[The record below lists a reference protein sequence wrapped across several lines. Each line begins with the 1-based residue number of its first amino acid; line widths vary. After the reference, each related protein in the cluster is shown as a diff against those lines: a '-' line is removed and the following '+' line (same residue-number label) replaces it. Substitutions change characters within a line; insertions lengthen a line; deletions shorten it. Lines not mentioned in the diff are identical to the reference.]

1 MMNLLLSSLDK
12 GARFFRQRQF
22 FCRFVVSSEAHS
34 IKFAAS
40 TTRQCPFL
48 SHLEST
54 SIKALPKTALT
65 TFRMNTSKSVS
76 EQRTLTGSVDILV
89 EVGVPQAVE
98 VISQAE

>member
-1 MMNLLLSSLDK
+1 MMNLLLPSLDM

-22 FCRFVVSSEAHS
+22 FCLFVVSSEAHS

-65 TFRMNTSKSVS
+65 IFRMKTYKSVSKKRTLTPFRMNTFEK
-76 EQRTLTGSVDILV
+76 RAGGDT
-89 EVGVPQAVE
+89 
-98 VISQAE
+98 VIC

>member
-22 FCRFVVSSEAHS
+22 FCRLFVSSEAHS

-76 EQRTLTGSVDILV
+76 EQRTLTPFRMNTFEKKAGGYSYLLTR
-89 EVGVPQAVE
+89 
-98 VISQAE
+98 S